1 MTEPRDLTYLV
12 PVDVRAEVNTA
23 VAVLQTQG
31 PIVTEALRQLD
42 RATTLAWKAVNLVEA
57 TDDEWQFVKH
67 AIGIDRGW
75 NAAYRLVSTLDL
87 PGQEPPAYVTPDGP

>member
-1 MTEPRDLTYLV
+1 M
-12 PVDVRAEVNTA
+12 
-23 VAVLQTQG
+23 
-31 PIVTEALRQLD
+31 
-42 RATTLAWKAVNLVEA
+42 NLVEA

-75 NAAYRLVSTLDL
+75 DAAYRLVSTLDL